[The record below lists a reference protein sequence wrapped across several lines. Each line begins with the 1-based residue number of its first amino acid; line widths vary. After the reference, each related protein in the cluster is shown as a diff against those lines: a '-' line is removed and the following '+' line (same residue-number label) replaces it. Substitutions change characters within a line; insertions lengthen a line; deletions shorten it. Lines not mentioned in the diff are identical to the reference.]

1 MWKVGC
7 VLCFCLLLNACGFKL
22 NTAHHVFPSS
32 FQNIYINSSDVPH
45 STIPPSLE
53 VTLES
58 NQIICVDNSADA
70 KYFINIRSDRHVSA
84 QVGAGASQETRKYVL
99 SIVLVFD
106 ITDKSGEKIYG
117 PITVTASKI
126 HYVYSGQV
134 FGNNQEEETLYRSLN
149 ENVIQKIVFALG
161 SEALNEALK

>member
-1 MWKVGC
+1 M
-7 VLCFCLLLNACGFKL
+7 LLNACGFQL
-22 NTAHHVFPSS
+22 NSAHHAFPSS
-32 FQNIYINSSDVPH
+32 FQYVYINGSDVPH

-58 NQIICVDNSADA
+58 NQITCVDNGTEA
-70 KYFINIRSDRHVSA
+70 KYFINIRSDRHLSR
-84 QVGAGASQETRKYVL
+84 QVGAGASQETRKYIL
-99 SIVLVFD
+99 SIVLFFD

-117 PITVTASKI
+117 PTTVTASKI

-149 ENVIQKIVFALG
+149 EDVIQKIVFALG
-161 SEALNEALK
+161 SEELNAALHPVKS